1 MFFDCLQN
9 AGLVT
14 VTTTPM
20 NAGTKL
26 RRLLNRPENEKV
38 QLLLPIGYAADNATV
53 PNFHRKS
60 LDELMIRV

>member
-1 MFFDCLQN
+1 MCVQN

-26 RRLLNRPENEKV
+26 RHLLNRPENEKV
-38 QLLLPIGYAADNATV
+38 QLLLPIGYAADDATV
-53 PNFHRKS
+53 PNFQRKP
-60 LDELMIRV
+60 LEDIMVRV